1 MPGVHGGHHG
11 PVPVPRTEQ
20 DDEPLDP
27 AAPAPGAP
35 FPPPTHPAHQNGPL
49 PAFDRASV
57 AHGHGDA
64 DEAPTGEP
72 ILEAEGV
79 TFAYPDG
86 TIALRDLTV
95 RLPRNRRVAILGAN
109 GSGKSTLF
117 LTLNGILKPTHGRVL
132 LGGQPV
138 RYDRAGLND
147 LRRRVGLVFQDP
159 DSQLF
164 AASVRQD
171 ISFGPLN
178 LGLPEAAV
186 RERVATAIAD
196 TQIEEL
202 ADRPTHL
209 LSYGQKKRV
218 AIAGVLA
225 MGPDVIVA
233 DEPTA
238 GLDPEATARLLHLLN
253 RLHESGRTIVI
264 STHDVE
270 LALAW
275 ADEVRVLRRGELLAQ
290 GAPERVFSDTDLLRS
305 ARLLPPIVL
314 DTFARL
320 QARGLLPAN
329 APPPRTGE
337 ALVELLAQ
345 ARAAQRG
352 MDRAAANSDAVRSP
366 SLISGQCHTP

>member
-1 MPGVHGGHHG
+1 MPGVHSGDHHA
-11 PVPVPRTEQ
+11 PVPVPRVHLE
-20 DDEPLDP
+20 DAPLDEPLEP
-27 AAPAPGAP
+27 AIQMAGAPLPGRNGTVPHPEHVHPGHVPVDTAPAVDEPGS
-35 FPPPTHPAHQNGPL
+35 PPG
-49 PAFDRASV
+49 DSV
-57 AHGHGDA
+57 
-64 DEAPTGEP
+64 
-72 ILEAEGV
+72 LSAEGV

-86 TIALRDLTV
+86 TVALRSLTV
-95 RLPRNRRVAILGAN
+95 RFPRNRRVAILGAN

-117 LTLNGILKPTHGRVL
+117 LTLNGILKPSEGQVL

-171 ISFGPLN
+171 ISFGPIN
-178 LGLPEAAV
+178 LGLSEAEVRARVEAAI
-186 RERVATAIAD
+186 TD

-218 AIAGVLA
+218 AIAGVIA
-225 MGPDVIVA
+225 MDPDVIVA

-253 RLHESGRTIVI
+253 RLHQGGRTIVI

-275 ADEVRVLRRGELLAQ
+275 ADGVVVLRRGELLAQ
-290 GAPERVFSDTDLLRS
+290 GAPARVFANTELVRS

-314 DTFARL
+314 DTFVQL
-320 QARGLLPAN
+320 QARGLLPAD
-329 APPPRTGE
+329 AAPPRTGAE
-337 ALVELLAQ
+337 LVELLAQ
-345 ARAAQRG
+345 SHSSHA
-352 MDRAAANSDAVRSP
+352 
-366 SLISGQCHTP
+366 

>member
-1 MPGVHGGHHG
+1 VAPESR
-11 PVPVPRTEQ
+11 P
-20 DDEPLDP
+20 P
-27 AAPAPGAP
+27 A
-35 FPPPTHPAHQNGPL
+35 
-49 PAFDRASV
+49 
-57 AHGHGDA
+57 
-64 DEAPTGEP
+64 EAV
-72 ILEAEGV
+72 LEAEGL

-86 TIALRDLTV
+86 TVALRELTV
-95 RLPRNRRVAILGAN
+95 RLPRARRVAILGAN

-117 LTLNGILKPTHGRVL
+117 LTLNGILRPAQGRVL
-132 LGGQPV
+132 LGGAPV
-138 RYDRAGLND
+138 RYDRAGLNE

-178 LGLPEAAV
+178 LGLSEAEVRARVEAA
-186 RERVATAIAD
+186 IHD

-225 MGPDVIVA
+225 MDPDVIVA

-238 GLDPEATARLLHLLN
+238 GLDPEMTARLLDLLN
-253 RLHESGRTIVI
+253 RLHASGRTVVI

-275 ADEVRVLRRGELLAQ
+275 ADEALVLRRGQLLGA
-290 GAPERVFSDTDLLRS
+290 GAPEQVFADPALLAS

-314 DTFARL
+314 DTYTRL
-320 QARGLLPAN
+320 RAAGFLPDG
-329 APPPRTGE
+329 APPPRT
-337 ALVELLAQ
+337 AAEL
-345 ARAAQRG
+345 
-352 MDRAAANSDAVRSP
+352 SD
-366 SLISGQCHTP
+366 LILQHSSCA